1 MSFTQR
7 LRQIQIKQN
16 SLLCIGLDVDEGK
29 IPVHLKTMIH
39 PALEF
44 NRQIIEATHD
54 LVCAY
59 KPNLAFYEAM
69 GEIGITTL
77 RETLKFIQNQSLR
90 SAMGSAV
97 ILGTRQSGTLSLFL
111 MISVS
116 IQ

>member
-7 LRQIQIKQN
+7 LQLVQKERN
-16 SLLCIGLDVDEGK
+16 SFLCIGLDVDVEK
-29 IPVHLKTMIH
+29 IPSHLQSLEN

-69 GEIGITTL
+69 GERGITTL
-77 RETLKFIQNQSLR
+77 RETLKLIRNQFLL
-90 SAMGSAV
+90 SATENVV
-97 ILGTRQSGTLSLFL
+97 ILGIRQSDMLNPFL
-111 MISVS
+111 MIMVL
-116 IQ
+116 IL